1 MKFQIKNSP
10 VFQNQAKGGGT
21 STVVTLFLRELQ
33 SPNARGCSVVED
45 GMSSMS
51 EIDEYRR
58 FASGGGKVRN
68 GDI

>member
-1 MKFQIKNSP
+1 M
-10 VFQNQAKGGGT
+10 
-21 STVVTLFLRELQ
+21 VTLFLRERQ
-33 SPNARGCSVVED
+33 SPNARGCSVVEG

-58 FASGGGKVRN
+58 FASGGGEVRN